1 MKKLGIV
8 CLVVLMSVALSHAAN
23 DLTTS
28 NMRID
33 TFGSDVTIGTGRVVI
48 NSIVITAYSSAKTI
62 TFIDAAGSKLL
73 VFECPSGYSI
83 NWTPPK
89 SITWR
94 NGFYFDDSA
103 SDLAASDFIF
113 VFKE

>member
-1 MKKLGIV
+1 
-8 CLVVLMSVALSHAAN
+8 
-23 DLTTS
+23 
-28 NMRID
+28 
-33 TFGSDVTIGTGRVVI
+33 VI